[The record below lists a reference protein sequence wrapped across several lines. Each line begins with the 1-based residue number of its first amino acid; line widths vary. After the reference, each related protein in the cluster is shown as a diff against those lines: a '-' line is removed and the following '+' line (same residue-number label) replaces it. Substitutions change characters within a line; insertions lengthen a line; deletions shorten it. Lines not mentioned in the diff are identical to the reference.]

1 MALGD
6 NIRKRR
12 LELKLSQQALAD
24 ALGYKTRSSIA
35 KIENNSTSLSHDRLV
50 SLSNT
55 LHTTVEYLLTGHIS
69 ASGAQKSSVV
79 SNAVLREAK
88 PVADKIRCTAVILAG
103 GRRRINKYSIP
114 IQFVTVKNKPVIL
127 YTMDAFQR
135 HPLVDEIHVVCLEG
149 WEDFLPAYA
158 EKYGITK
165 LKEIIPA
172 GDSGIKSVKNAVEWL
187 SPSHSPYDMMIIH
200 EATRPFVDPE
210 TITNAIRCCKQFGSG
225 VTFERMDCLT
235 PFFLGDGENSLAHL
249 NANKLINVQSPEVYS
264 FGALRQAFFE
274 AANAHLPL
282 DETICSVFLY
292 HLGRELKFCEGNHN
306 NLRIVYE
313 EDLRLM
319 ESLVR

>member
-6 NIRKRR
+6 NIRRRR
-12 LELKLSQQALAD
+12 LELKLSQQDLAD

-35 KIENNSTSLSHDRLV
+35 KIENNSSSLSHGKLV
-50 SLSNT
+50 SLANT
-55 LHTTVEYLLTGHIS
+55 LNTSVEYLLTGLVS
-69 ASGAQKSSVV
+69 VSDVQKSSVV
-79 SNAVLREAK
+79 SEAILPEIK
-88 PVADKIRCTAVILAG
+88 TSADKRKCIAVILAG
-103 GRRRINKYSIP
+103 GRNRINKYSIP

-127 YTMDAFQR
+127 YTMEAFQR

-149 WEDFLPAYA
+149 WEDFLPAFA
-158 EKYGITK
+158 EKHGITK

-187 SPSHSPYDMMIIH
+187 SPSHSPYDIMIIH
-200 EATRPFVDPE
+200 EATRPFIDPD

-225 VTFERMDCLT
+225 VTFERMDRLT
-235 PFFLGDGENSLAHL
+235 PFLLGDSENSLTHL
-249 NANKLINVQSPEVYS
+249 NAKKLINVQSPEVYS

-274 AANAHLPL
+274 AANARLPL

-313 EDLRLM
+313 EDLKLM
-319 ESLVR
+319 EALVP